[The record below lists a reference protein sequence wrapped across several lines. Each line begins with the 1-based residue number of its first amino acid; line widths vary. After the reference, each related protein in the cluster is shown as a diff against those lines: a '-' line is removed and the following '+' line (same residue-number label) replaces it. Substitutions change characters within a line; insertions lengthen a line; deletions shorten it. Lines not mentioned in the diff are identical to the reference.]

1 MPLNLASPGIVVKE
15 IDLTSG
21 RVQPGAT
28 QMGAI
33 VSPFAKGPVD
43 SPTLIESE
51 NDLLNNF
58 GQPYAIDKHYE
69 SWMVA
74 SSYLSYGGSLQV
86 IRADDTELKNA
97 FVGTASSVK
106 IKSLDNYE
114 ELGYDETALSNV
126 VVAARNPGSWAN
138 GIKVGII
145 DGKADQILSGIST
158 TTLTTTTTTFVGV
171 ATASG
176 NIGIT
181 TTFIS
186 GITTSGIT
194 IGQTLNT
201 IPGVTGAG
209 TTVTAIGIGT
219 VFINPAS
226 LNTATL
232 TGQSV
237 SFGSNV
243 STSSTTGLTLQVGY
257 GLTQS
262 LTGKVDTSSG
272 SPLDLTGYYLKGIIT
287 EIGSASVSVKIL
299 SRVSSGNTETPI
311 DYQQDGIYC
320 FPETGTVG
328 IVTFGTGT
336 TLGSAAYTGEVDWF
350 SQQYIELPSIKSEI
364 QWNSI
369 AQPPGTSA
377 FAEPRGSRFDEVH
390 VVLIDELGT
399 ITGNAGTV
407 LERHLGLSKATD
419 AEFSAGSTAYWR
431 KYIAANSAYI
441 FALGSPAGLTTTG
454 YDANQFDLTTD
465 NAWDQPT
472 DGGPNNGPVI
482 FGTSGNVGAAL
493 TGGKNYDGGI
503 NLNTAGALTATLAEI
518 KDGYDLL
525 ENTESIDIDFLL
537 AGGGRSRLDA
547 QELANKLISVAE
559 LRKDAIAFISPSR
572 DTALADGGEGGVT
585 VRSSEDITTEVVSFF
600 APIASSSFAVFDSG
614 YKYMY
619 DRFANTYRY
628 VPLNGD
634 IAGLCARTDTNFFP
648 WYSPAGTA
656 RGAILNAIKLAYTP
670 SKSQRDRLYTK
681 RINPVIFSPGA
692 GIILFGD
699 KTGLG
704 RTSAF
709 DRINV
714 RRLFLYLEDAIARAS
729 KDVLFEFNDEIT
741 RTNFVNTI
749 EPFLRD
755 VQAKRGI
762 FDYVVIAD
770 ETNNTAAVIDA
781 NEFVADIYIKP
792 ARSINFIGLTF
803 IATKTGVDFEEVIG
817 KF

>member
-58 GQPYAIDKHYE
+58 GQPYATDRHYE

-86 IRADDTELKNA
+86 IRADDTDLKNA

-114 ELGYDETALSNV
+114 ELGYDENTITNV

-145 DGKADQILSGIST
+145 DGKADQILSGIV
-158 TTLTTTTTTFVGV
+158 TTL
-171 ATASG
+171 AK
-176 NIGIT
+176 
-181 TTFIS
+181 
-186 GITTSGIT
+186 
-194 IGQTLNT
+194 
-201 IPGVTGAG
+201 
-209 TTVTAIGIGT
+209 
-219 VFINPAS
+219 
-226 LNTATL
+226 
-232 TGQSV
+232 
-237 SFGSNV
+237 
-243 STSSTTGLTLQVGY
+243 VGY

-262 LTGKVDTSSG
+262 LTGKVDVGTGTSIS
-272 SPLDLTGYYLKGIIT
+272 LTGSYLKGIIT
-287 EIGSASVSVKIL
+287 EIGTGSVSVKIL
-299 SRVSSGNTETPI
+299 SKVSSGNTETSV
-311 DYQQDGIYC
+311 DYQQDGTYC
-320 FPETGTVG
+320 FTESGTVG
-328 IVTFGTGT
+328 IVTTGIDNSALVA
-336 TLGSAAYTGEVDWF
+336 LGSTSYTSEVDWF
-350 SQQYIELPSIKSEI
+350 SQQYITLTNSNI

-390 VVLIDELGT
+390 IVLIDDLGT

-441 FALGSPAGLTTTG
+441 FAGGSPAGLTTTG

-503 NLNTAGALTATLAEI
+503 NLNTAGALTSTLAEI
-518 KDGYDLL
+518 KDGYDLF

-537 AGGGRSRLDA
+537 AGGGRSKADA

-572 DTALADGGEGGVT
+572 DTALADGGQGGVT
-585 VRSSEDITTEVVSFF
+585 VRSSEDITTNVVSFF
-600 APIASSSFAVFDSG
+600 APVASSSFAVFDSG

-670 SKSQRDRLYTK
+670 SKSQRDRLYVK